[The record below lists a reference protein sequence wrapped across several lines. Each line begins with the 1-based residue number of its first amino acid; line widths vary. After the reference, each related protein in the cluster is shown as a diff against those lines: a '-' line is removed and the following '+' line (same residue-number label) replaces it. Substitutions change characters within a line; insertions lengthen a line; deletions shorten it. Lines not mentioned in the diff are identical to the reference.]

1 MIVLTAE
8 ALGFSTL
15 DGVTLGDPE
24 VDIVDGILTGTG
36 VVDHRWVI
44 DSRPPGTEIVFDC
57 QAMRVDVVV
66 TDLVNTDPWSGSR
79 VRFQGI
85 GKPYFTL

>member
-1 MIVLTAE
+1 MVALTAE
-8 ALGFSTL
+8 ALGVSTL
-15 DGVTLGDPE
+15 DGVTLRYPE
-24 VDIVDGILTGTG
+24 VDIVDGVLTGSG
-36 VVDHRWVI
+36 VVN
-44 DSRPPGTEIVFDC
+44 SRPPGTVIVFDC